1 MLSHLKL
8 HVTEFLKTCVAE
20 LPRPKQSILWLNG
33 LACQANTASPWNTFS
48 QSPQICVLGDGGHD
62 TGKVGFRKV
71 SSDWEQKDWTIPFV
85 LIVFFCGRC
94 YWAIHSTGG
103 FTWGPVCAG
112 WGSSSLGC
120 AQSLFMELGLRRES
134 VSNRELPKILEGGEW
149 SRWYF
154 RNMTNLIP
162 HYYLLFITEVWQ
174 VWCQC
179 LLQEWLV
186 CFAQFP
192 SLGHIC
198 EH

>member
-1 MLSHLKL
+1 MCVGRWGTWHRQSRIQKGFLWLGTEGLNDPLCTDCFFLWEMLLSHTF
-8 HVTEFLKTCVAE
+8 HRWVHM
-20 LPRPKQSILWLNG
+20 RPS
-33 LACQANTASPWNTFS
+33 
-48 QSPQICVLGDGGHD
+48 
-62 TGKVGFRKV
+62 
-71 SSDWEQKDWTIPFV
+71 
-85 LIVFFCGRC
+85 
-94 YWAIHSTGG
+94 
-103 FTWGPVCAG
+103 VC
-112 WGSSSLGC
+112 WVRLQSLGC